1 MAAEVER
8 WATVQKSEFG
18 FEMLDSTMKRSMRAR
33 GISPDMWILPP
44 GMMHYVSMRR
54 ENSSYL
60 LRGPASQDFLKGAL
74 NGAPGSQVAATND
87 CQVRK
92 LRFLTIPSPHRE
104 RLFYQKAT
112 AF

>member
-60 LRGPASQDFLKGAL
+60 LRGPASQEYLKGAM
-74 NGAPGSQVAATND
+74 NGAPGSAIAAAND

-92 LRFLTIPSPHRE
+92 LRFLTIPFPSSRA
-104 RLFYQKAT
+104 LV
-112 AF
+112 